1 MNTKHIDFEKMN
13 KIHFIGIGGISMSA
27 LARLVMAKGIR
38 VSGSDRQASDI
49 TRQLEEAGAC
59 IVYEQTCEN
68 ITTDIDLVVYTAAI
82 SNDNDELKTAF
93 EKNIPVMVRADF
105 LGLLMKEYKTAVC
118 VAGTHGKTTTTSM
131 LAHILMEGEKDP
143 TILVGGILDSIGG
156 NLRIGHSGNFVTEA
170 CEYTNSFL
178 SFFPTTAIVL
188 NVSEDH
194 LDFFKDINDIRHS
207 FRKFLELVP
216 DDGLV
221 ILNGDIS
228 EPEYFT
234 KGLNC
239 RVITIGR
246 DANKNNISATDIT
259 MDEKACCSYDL
270 IINGEK
276 KGYIS
281 LSVTGEHNVYNS
293 LAAIGAALDMGVS
306 VKAIEAGLKG
316 YGGTERRFEYKGEFN
331 GVTVIDDYAHH
342 PDEIKATLDT
352 AENYP
357 HKDIWVVFQPHTY
370 SRTKAFLKEF
380 GETLSKADHV
390 VLAEIYA
397 AREKDTLG
405 ISSEDVAAC
414 VEKYGTDVHYIKS
427 FEEIENFLKKNCT
440 QGDLLI
446 TMGAGDIVNIGNN
459 LVK

>member
-1 MNTKHIDFEKMN
+1 M
-13 KIHFIGIGGISMSA
+13 
-27 LARLVMAKGIR
+27 
-38 VSGSDRQASDI
+38 
-49 TRQLEEAGAC
+49 
-59 IVYEQTCEN
+59 
-68 ITTDIDLVVYTAAI
+68 VVYTAAI
-82 SNDNDELKTAF
+82 SKDNEELKTAV

-105 LGLLMKEYKTAVC
+105 LGLLMKEYKTSVC

-143 TILVGGILDSIGG
+143 TVLVGGILDSIGG
-156 NLRIGHSGNFVTEA
+156 NLRIGHSKNFVTEA

-194 LDFFKDINDIRHS
+194 LDFFKDIDDIRHS

-221 ILNGDIS
+221 ILNGDIQ

-234 KGLNC
+234 EGLSC
-239 RVITIGR
+239 KVITIGK
-246 DANKNNISATDIT
+246 DAEKNNVSAAAIT
-259 MDEKACCSYDL
+259 MDDKACCSYDL

-276 KGYIS
+276 KGHIS
-281 LSVTGEHNVYNS
+281 LRVTGEHNVYNS
-293 LAAIGAALDMGVS
+293 LAAIAAALEMGVS
-306 VKAIEAGLKG
+306 VEAAAAGLKS

-331 GVTVIDDYAHH
+331 GVTVVDDYAHH

-352 AENYP
+352 AANYP

-370 SRTKAFLKEF
+370 SRTKTFLKEF

-405 ISSEDVAAC
+405 ISSKDVADC
-414 VEKYGTDVHYIKS
+414 VAEHGTDVHYFS
-427 FEEIENFLKKNCT
+427 TFGEIENFLKNNCT

-446 TMGAGDIVNIGNN
+446 TMGAGDIVNIGND
-459 LVK
+459 LLK

>member
-1 MNTKHIDFEKMN
+1 MNTKHIDFEKVK

-27 LARLVMAKGIR
+27 LAEIVMAKGIK
-38 VSGSDRQASDI
+38 VSGSDRQSSDI
-49 TRQLEEAGAC
+49 TRHLEKAGAF
-59 IVYEQTCEN
+59 IVYEQTGKN
-68 ITTDIDLVVYTAAI
+68 ITEDIDMVVYTAAI
-82 SNDNDELKTAF
+82 SSDNDELKTAL
-93 EKNIPVMVRADF
+93 EKNIPTMVRADF

-156 NLRIGHSGNFVTEA
+156 NLRIGHSENFVTEA

-188 NVSEDH
+188 NVCADH
-194 LDFFKDINDIRHS
+194 LDFFKDIDDIRHS
-207 FRKFLELVP
+207 FKEFIKLVP

-221 ILNGDIS
+221 VLNGDI
-228 EPEYFT
+228 PNIEYFT
-234 KGLNC
+234 EGLKC
-239 RVITIGR
+239 RVVTVGKDIE
-246 DANKNNISATDIT
+246 KNNISASDIT
-259 MDEKACCSYDL
+259 VNEKACCSYNL
-270 IINGEK
+270 IVNGEN
-276 KGYIS
+276 KGRIS

-293 LAAIGAALDMGVS
+293 LAAIASALDMGIS
-306 VKAIEAGLKG
+306 VEKIEAGLKS
-316 YGGTERRFEYKGEFN
+316 YGGTERRFEYKGSFN

-352 AENYP
+352 AKNYP

-370 SRTKAFLKEF
+370 SRTKALLKEF
-380 GETLSKADHV
+380 GEALSKADHV
-390 VLAEIYA
+390 VLADIYA

-405 ISSEDVAAC
+405 ISSENVAEQVALH
-414 VEKYGTDVHYIKS
+414 GTDVHYIGN
-427 FEEIENFLKKNCT
+427 FEEIKKFLKKSCT

-446 TMGAGDIVNIGNN
+446 TMGAGDIVNIGND
-459 LVK
+459 LIK

>member
-27 LARLVMAKGIR
+27 LARLVMAKGIS
-38 VSGSDRQASDI
+38 VSGSDRQSSDI
-49 TRQLEEAGAC
+49 TMQLEEAGAC
-59 IVYEQTCEN
+59 IIYEQTGKN
-68 ITTDIDLVVYTAAI
+68 ITEDIDMVVYTAAI
-82 SNDNDELKTAF
+82 SKDNEELKAAI

-105 LGLLMKEYKTAVC
+105 LGLMMKEYKKAIC

-143 TILVGGILDSIGG
+143 TVLVGGVLDSIGG
-156 NLRIGHSGNFVTEA
+156 NLRIGHSENFVTEA

-178 SFFPTTAIVL
+178 SFYPTTAIVL

-194 LDFFKDINDIRHS
+194 LDFFKDIDDIRYS
-207 FRKFLELVP
+207 FRRFLELVP

-221 ILNGDIS
+221 ILNGDIP

-234 KGLNC
+234 DGLSC
-239 RVITIGR
+239 KVITIGR
-246 DANKNNISATDIT
+246 DAEKNNISAEAIT
-259 MDEKACCSYDL
+259 MDDKACCSYDL
-270 IINGEK
+270 VINGEK
-276 KGYIS
+276 KGHIS
-281 LSVTGEHNVYNS
+281 LRVTGEHNVYNS
-293 LAAIGAALDMGVS
+293 LAAIAAALEMGVS
-306 VKAIEAGLKG
+306 VETAAAGLKS
-316 YGGTERRFEYKGEFN
+316 YVGTERRFEYKGEFN

-352 AENYP
+352 AANYP

-405 ISSEDVAAC
+405 ISSKDVADC
-414 VEKYGTDVHYIKS
+414 VAEHGTDVHYIS
-427 FEEIENFLKKNCT
+427 TFGEIENFLKNNCT

-446 TMGAGDIVNIGNN
+446 TMGAGDIVNIGND
-459 LVK
+459 LLK

>member
-27 LARLVMAKGIR
+27 LARLVMAKGIS
-38 VSGSDRQASDI
+38 VSGSDRQSSDI
-49 TRQLEEAGAC
+49 TMQLEEAGAC
-59 IVYEQTCEN
+59 IIYEQTGKN
-68 ITTDIDLVVYTAAI
+68 ITEDIDMVVYTAAI
-82 SNDNDELKTAF
+82 SKDNEELKTAIK
-93 EKNIPVMVRADF
+93 KNIPVMVRADF
-105 LGLLMKEYKTAVC
+105 LGLMMKEYKKAIC

-143 TILVGGILDSIGG
+143 TVLVGGVLDSIGG
-156 NLRIGHSGNFVTEA
+156 NLRIGHSENFVTEA

-194 LDFFKDINDIRHS
+194 LDFFKDIDDIRYS
-207 FRKFLELVP
+207 FRRFLELVP

-221 ILNGDIS
+221 ILNGDIP

-234 KGLNC
+234 DGLSC
-239 RVITIGR
+239 KVITIGR
-246 DANKNNISATDIT
+246 DAEKNNISAEAIT
-259 MDEKACCSYDL
+259 MDDKACCSYDL
-270 IINGEK
+270 VINGEK
-276 KGYIS
+276 KGHIS
-281 LSVTGEHNVYNS
+281 LRVTGEHNVYNS
-293 LAAIGAALDMGVS
+293 LAAIAAALEMGVS
-306 VKAIEAGLKG
+306 VETAAAGLKS
-316 YGGTERRFEYKGEFN
+316 YVGTERRFEYKGEFN

-352 AENYP
+352 AANYP

-405 ISSEDVAAC
+405 ISSKDVADC
-414 VEKYGTDVHYIKS
+414 VAEHGTDVHYIS
-427 FEEIENFLKKNCT
+427 TFGEIENFLKNNCT

-446 TMGAGDIVNIGNN
+446 TMGAGDIVNIGND
-459 LVK
+459 LLK

>member
-27 LARLVMAKGIR
+27 LARLVMAKGIG
-38 VSGSDRQASDI
+38 VSGSDRQISDI
-49 TRQLEEAGAC
+49 TRQLEKAGAC
-59 IVYEQTCEN
+59 IIYEQTGKN
-68 ITTDIDLVVYTAAI
+68 ITEDIDMVVYTAAI
-82 SNDNDELKTAF
+82 SKDNEELKTAV

-105 LGLLMKEYKTAVC
+105 LGLLMKEYKTSVC

-143 TILVGGILDSIGG
+143 TVLVGGILDSIGG
-156 NLRIGHSGNFVTEA
+156 NLRIGHSENFVTEA

-194 LDFFKDINDIRHS
+194 LDFFKDIDDIRYS

-221 ILNGDIS
+221 ILNGDIQ

-234 KGLNC
+234 EGLSC
-239 RVITIGR
+239 KVITIGK
-246 DANKNNISATDIT
+246 DAEKNNVSAAAIT
-259 MDEKACCSYDL
+259 MDDKACCSYDL

-276 KGYIS
+276 KGHIS
-281 LSVTGEHNVYNS
+281 LRVTGEHNVYNS
-293 LAAIGAALDMGVS
+293 LAAIAAALEMGVS
-306 VKAIEAGLKG
+306 VEAAAAGLKS

-331 GVTVIDDYAHH
+331 GVTVVDDYAHH

-352 AENYP
+352 ATHYP

-370 SRTKAFLKEF
+370 SRTKTFLKEF

-405 ISSEDVAAC
+405 ISSKDVADC
-414 VEKYGTDVHYIKS
+414 VAEHGTDVHY
-427 FEEIENFLKKNCT
+427 FRTFGEIENFLKNNCT

-446 TMGAGDIVNIGNN
+446 TMGAGDIVNIGND
-459 LVK
+459 LLK

>member
-27 LARLVMAKGIR
+27 LAKIVMAKGIR
-38 VSGSDRQASDI
+38 VSGSDRQVSDI
-49 TRQLEEAGAC
+49 TRQLEKAGAN
-59 IVYEQTCEN
+59 IIYEQTGKN
-68 ITTDIDLVVYTAAI
+68 ITEDIDMVVYTAAI
-82 SNDNDELKTAF
+82 SSDNDELRTAC

-156 NLRIGHSGNFVTEA
+156 NLRIGKSENFVTEA

-194 LDFFKDINDIRHS
+194 LDFFKDINDIRNS
-207 FRKFLELVP
+207 FKKFIQLVP
-216 DDGLV
+216 GDGLV
-221 ILNGDIS
+221 ILNGDIPQL
-228 EPEYFT
+228 EFFT
-234 KGLNC
+234 EGLNA

-246 DANKNNISATDIT
+246 DTEKNNISAANIT
-259 MDEKACCSYDL
+259 MDDKACCSYDL
-270 IINGEK
+270 MVNGEK
-276 KGYIS
+276 KGHIS
-281 LSVTGEHNVYNS
+281 LNVTGEHNVYNS
-293 LAAIGAALDMGVS
+293 LAAIASALDMGVCID
-306 VKAIEAGLKG
+306 AIEAGLKS
-316 YGGTERRFEYKGEFN
+316 YGGTKRRFEHKGEFN
-331 GVTVIDDYAHH
+331 GVTLIDDYAHH
-342 PDEIKATLDT
+342 PDEIRATLE
-352 AENYP
+352 AAKKYP

-380 GETLSKADHV
+380 GEALSMADHV
-390 VLAEIYA
+390 VMAEIYA
-397 AREKDTLG
+397 ARETDTLG
-405 ISSEDVAAC
+405 ISSEDVAAQ
-414 VEKYGTDVHYIKS
+414 VAAHGTDVHYFKT

-446 TMGAGDIVNIGNN
+446 TMGAGNVVNIGND
-459 LVK
+459 LLK

>member
-27 LARLVMAKGIR
+27 LARLVMAKGIS
-38 VSGSDRQASDI
+38 VSGSDRQSSDI
-49 TRQLEEAGAC
+49 TMQLEEAGAC
-59 IVYEQTCEN
+59 IIYEQTGKN
-68 ITTDIDLVVYTAAI
+68 ITEDIDMVVYTAAI
-82 SNDNDELKTAF
+82 SKDNEELKAAI

-105 LGLLMKEYKTAVC
+105 LGLMMKEYKKAIC

-143 TILVGGILDSIGG
+143 TVLVGGVLDSIGG
-156 NLRIGHSGNFVTEA
+156 NLRIGHSENFVTEA

-194 LDFFKDINDIRHS
+194 LDFFKDIDDIRYS
-207 FRKFLELVP
+207 FRRFLELVP

-221 ILNGDIS
+221 ILNGDIP

-234 KGLNC
+234 DGLSC
-239 RVITIGR
+239 KVITIGR
-246 DANKNNISATDIT
+246 DAEKNNISAEAIT
-259 MDEKACCSYDL
+259 MDDKACCSYDL
-270 IINGEK
+270 VINGEK
-276 KGYIS
+276 KGHIS
-281 LSVTGEHNVYNS
+281 LRVTGEHNVYNS
-293 LAAIGAALDMGVS
+293 LAAIAAALEMGVS
-306 VKAIEAGLKG
+306 VETAAAGLKS
-316 YGGTERRFEYKGEFN
+316 YVGTERRFEYKGEFN

-352 AENYP
+352 AANYP

-405 ISSEDVAAC
+405 ISSKDVADC
-414 VEKYGTDVHYIKS
+414 VAEHGTDVHYIS
-427 FEEIENFLKKNCT
+427 TFGEIENFLKNNCT

-446 TMGAGDIVNIGNN
+446 TMGAGDIVNIGND
-459 LVK
+459 LLK

>member
-1 MNTKHIDFEKMN
+1 MNTKHIDFAKMN

-27 LARLVMAKGIR
+27 LARLVMAKGIS

-59 IVYEQTCEN
+59 ITYEQTGKN
-68 ITTDIDLVVYTAAI
+68 ITEGIDLVVYTAAI
-82 SNDNDELKTAF
+82 SKDNDELKTAL

-105 LGLLMKEYKTAVC
+105 LGLMMKEYKTAVC

-143 TILVGGILDSIGG
+143 TVLVGGILDSIGG
-156 NLRIGHSGNFVTEA
+156 NLRIGHSENFVTEA

-178 SFFPTTAIVL
+178 SFFPTIAVVL

-207 FRKFLELVP
+207 FREFLKLVP
-216 DDGLV
+216 DHGLV
-221 ILNGDIS
+221 ILNEDIP

-234 KGLNC
+234 EGLDC
-239 RVITIGR
+239 KVITIGN
-246 DANKNNISATDIT
+246 AGGKSNISAGNITTD
-259 MDEKACCSYDL
+259 DKARCSYDL

-276 KGYIS
+276 KGHIS
-281 LSVTGEHNVYNS
+281 LRVTGEHNVYNS
-293 LAAIGAALDMGVS
+293 LAAIGAALELGVS
-306 VKAIEAGLKG
+306 VEAAAAGLKS

-352 AENYP
+352 AANYP
-357 HKDIWVVFQPHTY
+357 HRDIWVVFQPHTY

-380 GETLSKADHV
+380 GESLSKADHV
-390 VLAEIYA
+390 ILAEIYA

-405 ISSEDVAAC
+405 ISSRDVAEC
-414 VEKYGTDVHYIKS
+414 VARYGTDVHYIS
-427 FEEIENFLKKNCT
+427 TFGEIENFLKNNCT

-446 TMGAGDIVNIGNN
+446 TMGAGDIVNIGND
-459 LVK
+459 LLK